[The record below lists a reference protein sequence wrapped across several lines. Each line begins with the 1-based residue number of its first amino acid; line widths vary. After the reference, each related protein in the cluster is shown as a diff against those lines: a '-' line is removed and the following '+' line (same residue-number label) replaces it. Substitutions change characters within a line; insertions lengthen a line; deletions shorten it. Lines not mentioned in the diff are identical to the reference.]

1 MIGFVI
7 WSMVGCLFII
17 MGIIAWRSEKPT
29 GFWSNIKMREV
40 QDVQKYNHAMG
51 KLWCIVGV
59 VFIVLGIPLLIGQD
73 SAIILLSVV
82 SAMIW
87 VITLM
92 VIYELGI
99 MRKYRKE

>member
-29 GFWSNIKMREV
+29 GFWNNVKMSEV
-40 QDVQKYNHAMG
+40 LDVQKYNHAMG
-51 KLWCIVGV
+51 KLWCIAGV

-82 SAMIW
+82 GALIW

-92 VIYELGI
+92 VIYELGV